1 MPPPPARRVRGR
13 LALLIIAAACLLLA
27 ARAQTPA
34 QPAAAAHSR
43 SLSGLPVATIADN
56 SPFPASSSSAIVVGA
71 GISGLSAADALCAKG
86 FPVTVLEGRARSGG
100 RTFTA
105 KLPLTGATI
114 DVGAGWIH
122 DAVPTRNSVA
132 KFVSDNGIATQTD
145 DEEGLAWLVGGAP
158 PTAAQIAT
166 GAQQAAWEA
175 TQEDFQDL
183 IGNAED
189 NWQANLPLQKYY
201 SDWVSSKGLQGDAK
215 QASRTLLQSESADLE
230 YGATAAK
237 ISAKFCDEG
246 EQGEGPEKIIT
257 EGYSAVIEALLSRI
271 RSRASCRNAIVLDAQ
286 VAEIITVASPA
297 ASRGVRVVLKNGT
310 TLSANFAITTLPLG
324 VLKQPGL
331 VKFTPGLT
339 AAKTDAISKLGVG
352 LLNKI
357 ALVYDR
363 PFFTAPGAG
372 GAARPAAASWMLP
385 VQSASNP
392 TPPVEGDAFEWW
404 NHARF
409 WPGSNA
415 VVMLLG
421 ADTAANWEALDPT
434 LSAADRDRALATRAD
449 ALFRQLFPNAGT
461 PPVLREYL
469 VTRWN
474 SDPFAYGSYSYMAV
488 GATPG
493 MRTELC
499 ATQSDLLWWAGEHC
513 STVYPSTV
521 QGALDTGVA
530 AAEAA
535 MAKFPAPAT
544 GRR

>member
-1 MPPPPARRVRGR
+1 MQRADALTCARSPVLILFASNSHPSLRMPPPPARRVRGR

-86 FPVTVLEGRARSGG
+86 FPVTVLEGRARTGG

-201 SDWVSSKGLQGDAK
+201 SDWVSSKGLQGDA
-215 QASRTLLQSESADLE
+215 
-230 YGATAAK
+230 Y
-237 ISAKFCDEG
+237 
-246 EQGEGPEKIIT
+246 
-257 EGYSAVIEALLSRI
+257 
-271 RSRASCRNAIVLDAQ
+271 
-286 VAEIITVASPA
+286 
-297 ASRGVRVVLKNGT
+297 
-310 TLSANFAITTLPLG
+310 
-324 VLKQPGL
+324 
-331 VKFTPGLT
+331 
-339 AAKTDAISKLGVG
+339 
-352 LLNKI
+352 
-357 ALVYDR
+357 
-363 PFFTAPGAG
+363 
-372 GAARPAAASWMLP
+372 
-385 VQSASNP
+385 
-392 TPPVEGDAFEWW
+392 EWW

-421 ADTAANWEALDPT
+421 ADTAANWEVLDPT